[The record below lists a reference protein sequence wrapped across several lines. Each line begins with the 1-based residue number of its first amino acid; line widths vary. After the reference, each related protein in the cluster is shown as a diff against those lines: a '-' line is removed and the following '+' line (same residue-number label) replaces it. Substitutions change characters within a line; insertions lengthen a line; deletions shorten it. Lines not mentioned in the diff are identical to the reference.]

1 MFVETEIVPLSVPR
15 LDMALAYAASV
26 RRFGKKNVFLLESL
40 AGPEQDCKQSILGM
54 NCLASIEISARRLA
68 IQGTSS
74 LLSCISQ
81 VVDKAFGEP
90 RMSDGC
96 ANFNSIDEIWTVLR
110 ALNGLFRISKN
121 SYEFNFG
128 YLACFGYDVA
138 HLIEKLPHHIPGEE
152 FPLIILGVFQSYLI
166 VGPNGYAR
174 LAVNHAN
181 LFPVP
186 PMDAYRA
193 IAEAAA
199 CPVIPRPEGQIPAA
213 TVTLTMEKS
222 RFLQNAETALRHIR
236 MGDIYQLQLG
246 HEIRVQTTMEPF
258 SLYQRLRRFN
268 PSPYMFL
275 CHMAGHDLIGSSP
288 ENYIRLEE
296 GRISMRP
303 IAGTIAK
310 AKATGHQKL
319 VDELASS
326 RKENAEH
333 IMLVDLCRND
343 IARICDTDT
352 LDVPSLMAVEEFS
365 ELFHLVSTVSGRMAP
380 GQDVFDVIRATF
392 PAGTMTGAPKIRA
405 MEIIE
410 SLEVSRRG
418 VYSGA
423 IGLIGPDNYANMA
436 LCIRMASHKDQ
447 QYRLRAC
454 AGIVADSDPEK
465 EWCETLVKMN
475 AVFKSLTDRKLE
487 L

>member
-1 MFVETEIVPLSVPR
+1 MSE
-15 LDMALAYAASV
+15 
-26 RRFGKKNVFLLESL
+26 G
-40 AGPEQDCKQSILGM
+40 
-54 NCLASIEISARRLA
+54 SAR
-68 IQGTSS
+68 
-74 LLSCISQ
+74 
-81 VVDKAFGEP
+81 
-90 RMSDGC
+90 
-96 ANFNSIDEIWTVLR
+96 FNSNEEIWTVLR
-110 ALNGLFRISKN
+110 SLNGLFHLSQN
-121 SYEFNFG
+121 SEGFNFG

-138 HLIEKLPHHIPGEE
+138 RLIEKLPHHIPGED
-152 FPLIILGVFQSYLI
+152 FPLISLALFQSYLI
-166 VGPNGYAR
+166 VDSDGHAR

-181 LFPVP
+181 LFPAP
-186 PMDAYRA
+186 PMDAYQA
-193 IAEAAA
+193 IVRAAA
-199 CPVIPRPEGQIPAA
+199 YSVPPKLKEQVPAA

-222 RFLQNAETALRHIR
+222 RFLQNAESALHHIR
-236 MGDIYQLQLG
+236 MGDIYQLQIG
-246 HEIRVQTTMEPF
+246 HEIRVQTTMDPF
-258 SLYQRLRRFN
+258 DLYLRLRRFN

-275 CHMAGHDLIGSSP
+275 CHIAGYDLIGSSP

-296 GRISMRP
+296 SGISMRP

-310 AKATGHQKL
+310 AKAANHQEL
-319 VDELASS
+319 ADELASS

-343 IARICDTDT
+343 IARICDADT
-352 LDVPSLMAVEEFS
+352 LDVPSFMAVEEFS
-365 ELFHLVSTVSGRMAP
+365 ELFHLVSTVSGRIES

-410 SLEVSRRG
+410 NLEVSRRG

-423 IGLIGPDNYANMA
+423 IGVIGPNNYANMA

-465 EWCETLVKMN
+465 EWHETLVKMN